1 MPLLNEDTTFY
12 KIRAILQKIRYYL
25 CMTKQFTRIGLIAT
39 RNTTPVS
46 QTLHGLVD
54 FLSAKKLEIV
64 LETKTDDLLPGND
77 LTTADLPNMHQH
89 CDLLIV
95 VGGDGSLLHV
105 ARLVVKQNLPILGIN
120 RGSLGFLTDICPD
133 EIETRLLAILDGQYY
148 EETRFLLSAQVNNN
162 HCVAVN
168 EMVLSSKTMAKMI
181 HFDIYVDNKFM
192 CHHKADG
199 LMVSTPTGSTAYS
212 LSGGGP
218 ILHPALNAIVLM
230 PMFPHTLTS
239 RPIVIDA
246 DADLSITVTKENKIT
261 AYISGDS
268 DIYLA
273 VEANQTVKIKKMKE
287 RLRLIHPIDY
297 SYFETLRSKLH
308 WG

>member
-1 MPLLNEDTTFY
+1 
-12 KIRAILQKIRYYL
+12 
-25 CMTKQFTRIGLIAT
+25 MTKQFTRIGLIAT

-54 FLSAKKLEIV
+54 FLSAKQLEIV
-64 LETKTDDLLPGND
+64 LETKTHDLLPGND
-77 LTTADLPNMHQH
+77 LTTADLSNMDQH

-105 ARLVVKQNLPILGIN
+105 ARFVIKQNLPILGIN

-133 EIETRLLAILDGQYY
+133 EIETRLSAILDGQYY

-162 HCVAVN
+162 QCIAVN

-181 HFDIYVDNKFM
+181 HFDIYVDDKFM

-199 LMVSTPTGSTAYS
+199 LIVATPTGSTAYS

-239 RPIVIDA
+239 RPIVINA
-246 DADLSITVTKENKIT
+246 DADLSITVTKENEIT
-261 AYISGDS
+261 ACISGDS

-287 RLRLIHPIDY
+287 HLRLIHPIDY